1 MNPDAAAKIKMMK
14 ASLRC
19 LFLGLLGLLP
29 VIGLPF
35 AILALV
41 TSGTVR
47 SGQKFY
53 WNPARPY
60 WLSGVICAA
69 LGTIFWSFILTI
81 ILYHAVYPY

>member
-47 SGQKFY
+47 SGQKLY

-60 WLSGVICAA
+60 WLGGVICAA

-81 ILYHAVYPY
+81 ILYHAVNPY

>member
-1 MNPDAAAKIKMMK
+1 MNPDADAKIKMMK

-19 LFLGLLGLLP
+19 FFWGLLGLLP

-41 TSGTVR
+41 TSGGVR
-47 SGQKFY
+47 ARQKLH

-60 WLSGVICAA
+60 WLGGVICAA
-69 LGTIFWSFILTI
+69 FGTIFWGFILTI
-81 ILYHAVYPY
+81 IIYHAVNP